1 MRDSYQF
8 TSLAPPPFFFFN
20 VFSLGNSFQCFSVV
34 VGIKGKKSKSD
45 GRELA
50 LVVNR
55 DSDMSVQRN
64 AVCSQTSEGGSSG
77 LFPHKVFF

>member
-8 TSLAPPPFFFFN
+8 PFPLPPFLSL
-20 VFSLGNSFQCFSVV
+20 SLGNSFQCFSVV

-50 LVVNR
+50 VIASR
-55 DSDMSVQRN
+55 GSDTSVQRN

-77 LFPHKVFF
+77 LFPCKVFS